1 MSTTH
6 VHPAAEHSCCHA
18 KPEATSTPPSAQ
30 CASGGDAHDHSAH
43 QAHAQHGIA
52 GGWSGAARI
61 TLHCLTGCAIGE
73 WIGLTIGVLLGLETA
88 PRVALAIVLAYL
100 SGFTLTLY
108 PLMRGGMAFRQAF
121 KIVWIGEA
129 VSIAAMEVV
138 MNLVD
143 YHLGGMRRGMSL
155 MHPQYW
161 IAFSAAA
168 VAGYLAA
175 WPVNYWLL
183 KSSVK
188 KPCH

>member
-1 MSTTH
+1 
-6 VHPAAEHSCCHA
+6 
-18 KPEATSTPPSAQ
+18 
-30 CASGGDAHDHSAH
+30 
-43 QAHAQHGIA
+43 
-52 GGWSGAARI
+52 
-61 TLHCLTGCAIGE
+61 
-73 WIGLTIGVLLGLETA
+73 
-88 PRVALAIVLAYL
+88 VLAYL
-100 SGFTLTLY
+100 SGFALTLY

-121 KIVWIGEA
+121 KIVWIGEV

>member
-18 KPEATSTPPSAQ
+18 KAEAASAPPAAL
-30 CASGGDAHDHSAH
+30 CASGAAVDGHSAH
-43 QAHAQHGIA
+43 QAHAHHGAI

-73 WIGLTIGVLLGLETA
+73 WIGLAIGVLLGLETA
-88 PRVALAIVLAYL
+88 PRIALAVVLAYL

-143 YHLGGMRRGMSL
+143 YHLGGMRRGMTL

>member
-6 VHPAAEHSCCHA
+6 VHPTTEHSCCNA
-18 KPEATSTPPSAQ
+18 KPDTASIPPSAH
-30 CASGGDAHDHSAH
+30 CASGMPGHDQSAH
-43 QAHAQHGIA
+43 QAHASHGTVE
-52 GGWSGAARI
+52 GWSGAARI

-73 WIGLTIGVLLGLETA
+73 WIGLSIGVLLDLETA
-88 PRVALAIVLAYL
+88 ARVALAIVLAYL
-100 SGFTLTLY
+100 SGFALTLY
-108 PLMRGGMAFRQAF
+108 PLMRDGMAFRQAF

>member
-1 MSTTH
+1 MSTIH
-6 VHPAAEHSCCHA
+6 AHPSAEHSCCHT
-18 KPEATSTPPSAQ
+18 KSESASAPQ
-30 CASGGDAHDHSAH
+30 SAHCASDTDAHEHSAH
-43 QAHAQHGIA
+43 QAHAQHGAI
-52 GGWSGAARI
+52 GGWRGAARI

-73 WIGLTIGVLLGLETA
+73 WIGLSIGVLLELETA
-88 PRVALAIVLAYL
+88 PRVALAVMLAYL

-108 PLMRGGMAFRQAF
+108 PLMRSGMAFRQAF

-129 VSIAAMEVV
+129 VSIAAMEVA

-183 KSSVK
+183 KSGVK

>member
-6 VHPAAEHSCCHA
+6 SHPKEAHACCHA
-18 KPEATSTPPSAQ
+18 TPEAKRAPTAV
-30 CASGGDAHDHSAH
+30 HDHSSH
-43 QAHAQHGIA
+43 QAHAQHGAIA
-52 GGWSGAARI
+52 GWRGAARI

-73 WIGLTIGVLLGLETA
+73 WIGLTIGLLFDLETA
-88 PRVALAIVLAYL
+88 PRIALAVVLAYL
-100 SGFTLTLY
+100 SGFALTLY
-108 PLMRGGMAFRQAF
+108 PLMRSGMAFRQAF
-121 KIVWIGEA
+121 KIVCVGEA

-155 MHPQYW
+155 LHTQYW
-161 IAFSAAA
+161 VAFGGAA